1 MKDFSQYELGQ
12 SNDGAIEIGTRDEN
26 ADAALELI
34 KQATQKI
41 AIISRELDPFVFDQ
55 LELVEAMKNVV
66 LNNRHAEVRIIV
78 FEPELISRRGHKLL
92 DISGKLS
99 SFIHFRKAANEYK
112 SFNESVVIADE
123 IGYLFRENYERY
135 RGKVNFNSRRE
146 SKSLLDVF
154 NNMWETA
161 KPDPNLRR
169 VLI

>member
-1 MKDFSQYELGQ
+1 MKDFSEYELGQ
-12 SNDGAIEIGTRDEN
+12 SNDGPLEISTRDEN
-26 ADAALELI
+26 AAAALELV
-34 KQATQKI
+34 KQTTQKI

-55 LELVEAMKNVV
+55 LEFVEAIKNIV

-78 FEPELISRRGHKLL
+78 FEPELITRRGHKLL

-99 SFIHFRKAANEYK
+99 SYIHFRKAANEYK
-112 SFNESVVIADE
+112 SFNESVLIADD

-146 SKSLLDVF
+146 SKTLLDVF
-154 NNMWETA
+154 DNMWESA

>member
-1 MKDFSQYELGQ
+1 MKDFSEFQLGQ
-12 SNDGAIEIGTRDEN
+12 SNDGQLEVTTRNEN
-26 ADAALELI
+26 AAAVLELV
-34 KQATQKI
+34 KQATQKL
-41 AIISRELDPFVFDQ
+41 AIISRELDPFVFDH
-55 LELVEAMKNVV
+55 LELADAMKDVV
-66 LNNRHAEVRIIV
+66 LNNRRAEVRIIV

-99 SFIHFRKAANEYK
+99 SYIHFRKAANEYK

-154 NNMWETA
+154 NNMWESA
-161 KPDPNLRR
+161 KTDPNLRR
-169 VLI
+169 VMI